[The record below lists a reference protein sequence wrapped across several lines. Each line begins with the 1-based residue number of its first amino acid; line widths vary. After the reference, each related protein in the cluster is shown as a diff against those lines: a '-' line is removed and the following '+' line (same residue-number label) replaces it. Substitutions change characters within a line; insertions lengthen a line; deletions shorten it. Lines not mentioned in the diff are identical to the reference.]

1 MKNKYCC
8 IIPAR
13 QGSKRIKNKNI
24 ILINKKPIISYSIL
38 TAKKTGLFKK
48 IIVSTD
54 SNKIAKIAKKYGA
67 EVPYLRSKKLSDDKA
82 LSIDVLIDTIK
93 KNNIKEEYV
102 FFIYAT
108 NPLLHKSDI
117 IKSFKYL
124 KKLKGNCLISAKEF
138 QSNPLRMFEKR
149 GKDIY
154 YNFKFKKFQ
163 KKNSQ
168 DLKKYF
174 HDAGS
179 FYIFKTQE
187 LLKKKNFLP
196 SKIVLYKLK
205 KYSSLDLNDH
215 EDLSFLKI
223 LLKYNL
229 KNL

>member
-82 LSIDVLIDTIK
+82 LSIDVLIDTVK

-174 HDAGS
+174 YDSGS

>member
-174 HDAGS
+174 YDAGS

>member
-117 IKSFKYL
+117 IKSFNYL

-174 HDAGS
+174 YDSGS